1 MSYANE
7 RKRISPNSM
16 AAAVIFNG
24 SIILAVAMS
33 PHVVEPR
40 LPGPIMIA

>member
-16 AAAVIFNG
+16 AAAVIFNK

-33 PHVVEPR
+33 PHVSNQGCPAR
-40 LPGPIMIA
+40 